1 MILGLYISTSITGY
15 AIIDLDG
22 RLIEIGSWDTR
33 NKNLYPDLFTKA
45 IFIKKQLMQL
55 EFDYNMQLKGV
66 DVEGMKSREKQ
77 KEDRKDERTRIQAS
91 QQSELIEQRKAG
103 GKPKNFESAG
113 NDTIGSGFGLEAFGP
128 K

>member
-1 MILGLYISTSITGY
+1 MPQDKELT
-15 AIIDLDG
+15 
-22 RLIEIGSWDTR
+22 E
-33 NKNLYPDLFTKA
+33 K
-45 IFIKKQLMQL
+45 IKKLQDQV
-55 EFDYNMQLKGV
+55 DMQLKSMETSGLA
-66 DVEGMKSREKQ
+66 DREKQ
-77 KEDRKDERTRIQAS
+77 KEDRKDKRTKIQAS